1 MKNHTLRS
9 DETILFHSEVTL
21 LNEGKRVG
29 EPKPILAELL
39 LTNYYIVIS
48 YNKKSL
54 FMTTT
59 ETETYEAKSIKIY
72 DDTVQA
78 LRNKKRVDVYLQETE
93 LFFEFDKEKDAK
105 LFVDK
110 YQKLIT
116 GNSKF
121 VRAVKKTQKT
131 INETNDALGID
142 VVAVAKGTVSL
153 AAEATMA
160 ATVISGGKKAKM
172 LGAVIGTMFKKK
184 GGNELSAPKEK
195 TEEKTEELV

>member
-9 DETILFHSEVTL
+9 DETVLFHSEVTL

-39 LTNYYIVIS
+39 LTNYYLVIS

-54 FMTTT
+54 FTTTT

-93 LFFEFDKEKDAK
+93 LFFEFDKEKGAK

-110 YQKLIT
+110 YQRLIT

-172 LGAVIGTMFKKK
+172 LRAVIGTMFKNKS
-184 GGNELSAPKEK
+184 GNELSAPKEK